1 MGERSYF
8 DCDKDQSTWDWSLII
23 GRECWWDPEAQRLHL
38 NTYCTHGFES
48 ELLEDHGYDPQSFP
62 EVYITYGMNSWE
74 DVGGSDLWVRDYL
87 SEDPDLFA
95 VYHAPNLK
103 LRKQLD
109 TPKDTWTYMGNF
121 RNSEML
127 NKTTLGLI
135 FRGRHPLPCNH
146 FSCGCIITS
155 SFGLTTPSPSPP
167 Q

>member
-1 MGERSYF
+1 MPGKPHILRFVLGGPVQDCGPIFLMGERSYF

-127 NKTTLGLI
+127 NKTI
-135 FRGRHPLPCNH
+135 RKRRHRR
-146 FSCGCIITS
+146 
-155 SFGLTTPSPSPP
+155 SFQGD
-167 Q
+167 